1 MMSER
6 NVAADSSFTWAVEVA
21 QKGERLDVALA
32 VRFPER
38 SRAALQILVKDGRVT
53 VNGVAVKPGYKLKV
67 GDQVAINFPD
77 DAPKPSAVAA
87 TAMTLPI
94 LYEDDDLIAINKPVG
109 LVVHPGAGRE
119 ADTVVSQ
126 ILGYTRLSPIGEPHR
141 PGVVHRLDKGTSG
154 VLVLAKT
161 EWMHHRLVKAFAGR
175 SITKEYLAIVR
186 GVPEPKS
193 GRIEVSIERDRVNRK
208 RMTATG
214 PDRGKPAISIY
225 ETVEIFRGASLVRV
239 RILTGR
245 THQIRVHMG
254 CIGHPLLG
262 DSIYGGGKH
271 AFGAGHF
278 LHSQHLRFEHPRTKT
293 PLELEAPLPPAFEDA
308 LAALRSL
315 PPAVSKGRKAK

>member
-1 MMSER
+1 MSELQITWTAE
-6 NVAADSSFTWAVEVA
+6 AAL
-21 QKGERLDVALA
+21 KGERLDVALVA
-32 VRFPER
+32 RFAER
-38 SRAALQILVKDGRVT
+38 SRAFLQNLIKEGRVT
-53 VNGVAVKPGYKLKV
+53 VNASAVKPGYKLKA
-67 GDQVAINFPD
+67 GDLVAVNFPD
-77 DAPKPSAVAA
+77 DTPQPSAVAA

-94 LYEDDDLIAINKPVG
+94 LYEDDDLIAVNKPVG

-175 SITKEYLAIVR
+175 AMTKEYLAIVR

-208 RMTATG
+208 RMTATD

-225 ETVEIFRGASLVRV
+225 EVTEIFRGAALVRV

-245 THQIRVHMG
+245 THQIRVHLS

-262 DSIYGGGKH
+262 DSTYGGGKH
-271 AFGAGHF
+271 EFGAGHF
-278 LHSQHLRFEHPRTKT
+278 LHSQRLSFEHPRTKQ
-293 PLELEAPLPPAFEDA
+293 PINLEAPLPSPFESA
-308 LAALRSL
+308 LAVLRSR
-315 PPAVSKGRKAK
+315 PSEAQKTRKTKKRPV